1 MKHEVP
7 PKPELLAPVG
17 NFEKLEIAIHFG
29 ADAVY
34 LSGKDFSLRNFSGN
48 FTMDEMQ
55 RAIALAHEK
64 GVKVY
69 VACNI
74 FARNH
79 EQAAIADFLTSLGSM
94 DPDAVIISDPGILN
108 RARERIPHVPIH
120 LSTQAN
126 TTNYNAARFW
136 ESQGVKRV
144 NAARELTLT
153 EIESITERTTLEVE
167 AFVHG
172 AMCISYS
179 GRCLLS
185 NFMENRDS
193 NRGMC
198 CQPCRFSYAVCEEK
212 RPGQYYPIAEDER
225 GSYIFNSRDLCMIE
239 HIPDMI
245 DSGITSLKIEGRM
258 KGINYLASTVKVYRE
273 AVDTYMDDPQA
284 YTVKN
289 WWVEELAKLSNRGY
303 GTGFYL
309 DNADHIT
316 PNYSETGSS
325 GFRFVAKVK
334 EEIDARH
341 ARVDVRN
348 KIYSHDE
355 IEIIK
360 KKGPNIIDKIIEIKD
375 LNNQPVPFAQPGSSV
390 IIELENRC
398 IPNDLIRKIQP

>member
-1 MKHEVP
+1 MNQQTH

-17 NFEKLEIAIHFG
+17 NFEKLEIAVHFG

-48 FTMDEMQ
+48 FTLDEMRQ
-55 RAIALAHEK
+55 AIAFAHEK
-64 GVKVY
+64 RVKVY

-74 FARNH
+74 FPRSH
-79 EQAAIADFLTSLGSM
+79 EQAAIAEFLTSLGSM
-94 DPDAVIISDPGILN
+94 DPDAVIVSDPGVFD
-108 RARERIPHVPIH
+108 RARQRIPRVPIH

-136 ESQGVKRV
+136 ESQGVTRV
-144 NAARELTLT
+144 NVARELTLS
-153 EIESITERTTLEVE
+153 EIKAIAEHTTLEIE

-185 NFMENRDS
+185 SFMENRDG

-198 CQPCRFSYAVCEEK
+198 CQPCRFSYTVCEEK
-212 RPGQYYPIAEDER
+212 RPGQYYPIAEDDR
-225 GSYIFNSRDLCMIE
+225 GSYIFNSRDLCMIG

-245 DSGITSLKIEGRM
+245 VSGITSLKIEGRM
-258 KGINYLASTVKVYRE
+258 KGINYLASAVKVYRE
-273 AVDTYMDDPQA
+273 AIDSYMDNPQT
-284 YTVKN
+284 YTMKQ
-289 WWVEELAKLSNRGY
+289 WWVDELDKISNRGY

-309 DNADHIT
+309 GNADHIA
-316 PNYSETGSS
+316 PNYSENNID
-325 GFRFVAKVK
+325 GFRFVAKVTQ
-334 EEIDARH
+334 EIDPRH
-341 ARVDVRN
+341 ARVEVRN

-355 IEIIK
+355 IEIVK
-360 KKGPNIIDKIIEIKD
+360 KKGPNIIDRIIEIRD
-375 LNNQPVPFAQPGSSV
+375 LYNQSVPFAQPGSSV

-398 IPNDLIRKIQP
+398 TPNDLMRKIQP

>member
-1 MKHEVP
+1 
-7 PKPELLAPVG
+7 
-17 NFEKLEIAIHFG
+17 
-29 ADAVY
+29 
-34 LSGKDFSLRNFSGN
+34 
-48 FTMDEMQ
+48 MDEMQ
-55 RAIALAHEK
+55 QAITFAHENK
-64 GVKVY
+64 VKVY

-74 FARNH
+74 FPRNH
-79 EQAAIADFLTSLGSM
+79 EQEAIAEFLTSIGKM
-94 DPDAVIISDPGILN
+94 NPDAIIISDPGILAM
-108 RARERIPHVPIH
+108 ARERVPQTPIH

-136 ESQGVKRV
+136 ESQGVRRV
-144 NAARELTLT
+144 NVARELTLT
-153 EIESITERTTLEVE
+153 EIETIAERNTLEIE

-185 NFMENRDS
+185 NFMENRES

-198 CQPCRFSYAVCEEK
+198 CQPCRFSYTVCEEK

-245 DSGITSLKIEGRM
+245 GSGITSLKIEGRM
-258 KGINYLASTVKVYRE
+258 KGINYLASAVKVYRE
-273 AVDTYMDDPQA
+273 AVDTYMDDPHA
-284 YTVKN
+284 YTVQK
-289 WWVEELAKLSNRGY
+289 WSVEELCKLSNRGY

-309 DNADHIT
+309 GNADHIT
-316 PNYSETGSS
+316 PNYSETCSS

-334 EEIDARH
+334 EEIGARH

-348 KIYSHDE
+348 KIYNHDE

-360 KKGPNIIDKIIEIKD
+360 KKGPNLNDRIIEIKD